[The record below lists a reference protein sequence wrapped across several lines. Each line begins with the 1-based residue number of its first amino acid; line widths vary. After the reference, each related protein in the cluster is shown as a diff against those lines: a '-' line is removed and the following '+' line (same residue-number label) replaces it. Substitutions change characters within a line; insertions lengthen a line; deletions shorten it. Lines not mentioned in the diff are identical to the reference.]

1 MSGGRRERREEFMKT
16 GYIGSDSV
24 PDLHYRTRIPFSLR
38 IAAVSSQCNEL
49 KAAFKIQEAKSA
61 VL

>member
-1 MSGGRRERREEFMKT
+1 MKT
-16 GYIGSDSV
+16 GYIGSYSV
-24 PDLHYRTRIPFSLR
+24 PALHYRTRIPFSLR